1 MGCNSRYLDLEDRLD
16 TEILISF
23 RDSSLSLL
31 YIIVVS
37 RFVEIFL
44 FRDFI
49 TMQIEYIDR
58 IYIEYIDT
66 FFNII
71 IFFRKIFQ
79 DRII

>member
-58 IYIEYIDT
+58 YI
-66 FFNII
+66 F
-71 IFFRKIFQ
+71 
-79 DRII
+79 

>member
-1 MGCNSRYLDLEDRLD
+1 MFKEFFILFLTKRWDAIRGISIWRIGQI
-16 TEILISF
+16 EILINF

-58 IYIEYIDT
+58 YI
-66 FFNII
+66 F
-71 IFFRKIFQ
+71 
-79 DRII
+79 

>member
-1 MGCNSRYLDLEDRLD
+1 MEDRLD

-79 DRII
+79 DHSIII